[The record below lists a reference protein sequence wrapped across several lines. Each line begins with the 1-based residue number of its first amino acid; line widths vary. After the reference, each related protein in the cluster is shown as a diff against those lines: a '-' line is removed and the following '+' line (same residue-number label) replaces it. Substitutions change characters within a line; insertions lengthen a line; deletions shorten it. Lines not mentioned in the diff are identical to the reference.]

1 MSQADIVELISR
13 RVAEQISAQ
22 MAHFEQQLSQ
32 LFQQHFARLN
42 ARLDLFEARVS
53 ERAKLPE
60 VLAPLPASE
69 IISPVEIV
77 SEVDE
82 EQLSVLSSDPSSAS
96 LSVSPPLG
104 ESEIQ
109 ILPKVSVSE
118 WVLVLEKRL
127 LQATQFPFVSTK
139 AVLALVDTIRGRV
152 GGFPFD
158 PGLLAKCLLC

>member
-13 RVAEQISAQ
+13 LIAEQISAQ
-22 MAHFEQQLSQ
+22 
-32 LFQQHFARLN
+32 FQQHFARIN
-42 ARLDLFEARVS
+42 ARLDLLEAEARAS
-53 ERAKLPE
+53 ERTKLPE

-139 AVLALVDTIRGRV
+139 AVMALVDTIRGRV

>member
-1 MSQADIVELISR
+1 MSQTDTFALISR
-13 RVAEQISAQ
+13 LIAEQISAQ
-22 MAHFEQQLSQ
+22 LQQQLLAFES
-32 LFQQHFARLN
+32 RIN

-96 LSVSPPLG
+96 LSVSPPFG
-104 ESEIQ
+104 ESVVIQ
-109 ILPKVSVSE
+109 ILPKVSFSE
-118 WVLVLEKRL
+118 WELVLEKRL
-127 LQATQFPFVSTK
+127 LQATPPNVSTK
-139 AVLALVDTIRGRV
+139 AVMALVDTIRGRV

-158 PGLLAKCLLC
+158 PGLLVKCLLC